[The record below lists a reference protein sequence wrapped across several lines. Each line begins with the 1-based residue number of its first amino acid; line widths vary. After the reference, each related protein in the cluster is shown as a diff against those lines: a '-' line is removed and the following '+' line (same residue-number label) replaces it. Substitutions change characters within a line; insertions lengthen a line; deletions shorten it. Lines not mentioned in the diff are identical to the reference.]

1 MGFLK
6 RLFGTI
12 EKVNEGEA
20 PIEELDQA
28 FVFNLEAEADDYWR
42 QTEELLLI
50 NAVKAVGGPDKV
62 DRAFVVANFKENQET
77 FELFYQVNGQLL
89 SWKEM
94 DESIVAKISNQLL
107 PQAPEVAKAV
117 NSEFQAAGVP
127 LIDYAML
134 QFETQTTA
142 WFGRK
147 LTTASPESQLTFE
160 ELVAGWRGVIEE
172 EIPTHPIDS
181 DTAFPYFEVRQK
193 FYWLIQI
200 NKKRG

>member
-12 EKVNEGEA
+12 EKVNRGEA

-50 NAVKAVGGPDKV
+50 NAVKAVGVPDKV

-127 LIDYAML
+127 LIEYAML
-134 QFETQTTA
+134 QFETATTA

-147 LTTASPESQLTFE
+147 LTTASPEAQLTFE
-160 ELVAGWRGVIEE
+160 ELVSSWRAILEQ
-172 EIPTHPIDS
+172 EIPNRPLDS
-181 DTAFPYFEVRQK
+181 DRPFPYFEV
-193 FYWLIQI
+193 
-200 NKKRG
+200 